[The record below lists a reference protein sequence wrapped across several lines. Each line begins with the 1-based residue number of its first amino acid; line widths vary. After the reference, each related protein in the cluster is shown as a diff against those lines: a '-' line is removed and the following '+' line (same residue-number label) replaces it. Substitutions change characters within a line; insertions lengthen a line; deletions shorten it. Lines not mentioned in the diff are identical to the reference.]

1 MSPVGFQSLQ
11 RVLLN
16 GSLVA
21 SLNCSVWHPKR
32 ALFGQH
38 VRTRLLQEKDE
49 TKRAGAKRSRLGV
62 GQFQQGMKEISGRYP
77 STKRE

>member
-32 ALFGQH
+32 ALLGQH
-38 VRTRLLQEKDE
+38 VRNQAAPRK
-49 TKRAGAKRSRLGV
+49 G
-62 GQFQQGMKEISGRYP
+62 
-77 STKRE
+77 